1 MAVRDDRRLSGLALT
16 SLLLGSLGFCTAG
29 VTGLIGFVM
38 GLMAVIRI
46 PRSEGRVAGYG
57 VAVAGLSVSA
67 LSMIAGPLL
76 TLLVASVAVP
86 SLAAARQAAHNA
98 NSMMVLREL
107 AAVTRTYVHQDDRPL
122 PPGDEWVDV
131 LGGYA
136 AGIAAIITR
145 DGEPIY
151 AMNRNVG
158 GRRIQDI
165 ATPSRTVLFFEVE
178 PGSPPQ
184 GGPELLPARPAF
196 IEGYAIVFVDGHTE
210 NVRRERVAGLVW

>member
-1 MAVRDDRRLSGLALT
+1 MADRDETRPSGLGLT

-38 GLMAVIRI
+38 GLTAVIRI
-46 PRSEGRVAGYG
+46 PRSEGRVEGYG

-67 LSMIAGPLL
+67 VSMVAGPLL
-76 TLLVASVAVP
+76 TLLVASIAVP
-86 SLAAARQAAHNA
+86 TLAAARQAAHNA
-98 NSMMVLREL
+98 KSTMVLREL
-107 AAVTRTYVHQDDRPL
+107 AAVTRSYVYENGSTL
-122 PPGDEWVDV
+122 PPGDEWVAV
-131 LGGYA
+131 LDGFAGGMTTL
-136 AGIAAIITR
+136 IAPE
-145 DGEPIY
+145 GKLIY

-178 PGSPPQ
+178 PGSPSQ

-196 IEGYAIVFVDGHTE
+196 IGGYAIVFVDGHTE
-210 NVRRERVAGLVW
+210 NVRRDRVAGLIW

>member
-38 GLMAVIRI
+38 GLTAVIRI
-46 PRSEGRVAGYG
+46 PRSEGRVGGYG

-76 TLLVASVAVP
+76 TLLVVSVAAP

-98 NSMMVLREL
+98 KSMMVLREL

-136 AGIAAIITR
+136 AGIAAIITH

-184 GGPELLPARPAF
+184 GGPELLPARSAF

>member
-1 MAVRDDRRLSGLALT
+1 MADRDETRLSGLALT
-16 SLLLGSLGFCTAG
+16 SLLLGSLGICTAG

-38 GLMAVIRI
+38 GLTAVIRI
-46 PRSEGRVAGYG
+46 PRSEGRVGGYG

-98 NSMMVLREL
+98 KSMMVLREL
-107 AAVTRTYVHQDDRPL
+107 AAVTRTYVYEDSRPL
-122 PPGDEWVDV
+122 PPGDELVDV
-131 LGGYA
+131 LGGYS
-136 AGIAAIITR
+136 AGIAALIAP